1 MGHLI
6 NPIGQRMGFANYWAL
21 NSQFFFDFNM
31 LASNSKFSF
40 FLKTVIHDSLNK
52 ITKLTSNFLD
62 GILVS
67 SSINFFGFEKTKC
80 LLDFTL
86 FDYMFAVFFF

>member
-40 FLKTVIHDSLNK
+40 FFKNGNT
-52 ITKLTSNFLD
+52 
-62 GILVS
+62 
-67 SSINFFGFEKTKC
+67 
-80 LLDFTL
+80 
-86 FDYMFAVFFF
+86 